1 MSFKQDEKLVKA
13 FRDRWTAVEAV
24 EASEQQTASIELR
37 WQQLNSILRMAVELG
52 LPTTESNDDDII
64 VYERWAKLRNLLK

>member
-1 MSFKQDEKLVKA
+1 MSTQQDEQLIKA

-24 EASEQQTASIELR
+24 EALEQQTASIELR
-37 WQQLNSILRMAVELG
+37 WQQLNSILRMVVELG

-64 VYERWAKLRNLLK
+64 VYKRWAKLRNLLK

>member
-13 FRDRWTAVEAV
+13 FRDRWRAVEAV
-24 EASEQQTASIELR
+24 EAFEQQTASIELR
-37 WQQLNSILRMAVELG
+37 WQQLNAILWMAVALG

-64 VYERWAKLRNLLK
+64 VYKRWAKLRNLLK